1 MQTRSVVEE
10 QALDK
15 NCVQLL
21 RRCLQKFIM
30 IIICMRLPWGK
41 TIFDDN
47 RSMLLLIRMIMPLYK
62 FSE

>member
-21 RRCLQKFIM
+21 RRCLQKLNNDYHLHEAAM
-30 IIICMRLPWGK
+30 ERAR
-41 TIFDDN
+41 FDDKTT
-47 RSMLLLIRMIMPLYK
+47 MLLIKMMMPL
-62 FSE
+62 

>member
-21 RRCLQKFIM
+21 RRCLQKLNNDYYLHEAAM
-30 IIICMRLPWGK
+30 EKAR
-41 TIFDDN
+41 FDDMM
-47 RSMLLLIRMIMPLYK
+47 STSLIRMMMPL
-62 FSE
+62 